1 MKRLTALVLAG
12 VLVFG
17 TSCGGG
23 NQTNSG
29 EELSDK
35 LDEVDE
41 EYIIDAGSGERLEL
55 KDPYPVSA
63 QKPFFLVFSS
73 LRSDFDR
80 MILVRTNT
88 FFMFFGTEAPKAK
101 NCVHGYSRIL
111 GFVGQTQPDLAS

>member
-1 MKRLTALVLAG
+1 MKEQGKTEKKVERFTILAAGILLLAVLAG

-55 KDPYPVSA
+55 KDP
-63 QKPFFLVFSS
+63 
-73 LRSDFDR
+73 
-80 MILVRTNT
+80 
-88 FFMFFGTEAPKAK
+88 EW
-101 NCVHGYSRIL
+101 
-111 GFVGQTQPDLAS
+111 

>member
-1 MKRLTALVLAG
+1 MKRMTALVIAG

-55 KDPYPVSA
+55 KDP
-63 QKPFFLVFSS
+63 
-73 LRSDFDR
+73 
-80 MILVRTNT
+80 
-88 FFMFFGTEAPKAK
+88 EW
-101 NCVHGYSRIL
+101 
-111 GFVGQTQPDLAS
+111 